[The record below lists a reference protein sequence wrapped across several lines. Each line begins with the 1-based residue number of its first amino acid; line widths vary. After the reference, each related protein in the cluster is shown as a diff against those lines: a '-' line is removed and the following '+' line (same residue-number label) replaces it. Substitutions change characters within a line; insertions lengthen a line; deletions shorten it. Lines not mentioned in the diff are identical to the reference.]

1 MADEDFLVQ
10 HPDKDEND
18 VELSWIGAIKY
29 VFYLSTNGKLA
40 KWSSDKHP
48 RDKNGRW
55 IKTSSSSYIYGK
67 SERASFSA
75 VPGSSDVQVTLQPGD
90 RVWRMST
97 GSRIVQHADGTGEF
111 YVNSNPNDK
120 TNLSAAGVDGMLQ
133 VKALDAQLEQ
143 AVPGHVVKANNEKDA
158 ERAFGS
164 PSTGGSNKSTPSAP
178 RAPKNVPSG
187 GSSGSREVSPTE
199 GAPSAKKPRRT
210 HDEEGRKLPF
220 VPRDVPG
227 VPDGDTSKP
236 LPYDAA
242 RRTRVGKT
250 LEERQNYLEAWQARG
265 REDYFAHPQK
275 ELPPGAP
282 LDAEKKRKDTPFYGV
297 QFVSYPDDGSK
308 VNVNGGAV
316 IYRGDGTADF
326 YHINGGDSVKLTK
339 TGADALVEDHKL
351 NRGGANAKNSANRK
365 LLSRDAVEKKYSQMP
380 DPAPKNDEDK
390 SDVQKATEEAGR
402 RAAAK
407 EALERY
413 KKEQEKRKQQEKA
426 SKTTEEFKDQ
436 TFTEPKE
443 TVVSHS
449 ELGDIRVKLEPGA
462 KLYQTDNGFIVLYTG
477 NKPPVLFKENGK
489 TANPGLSTHEISQLP
504 LKARISLKG
513 RVQEFDAKD
522 KKKSPNDSKQVNKD
536 PFKTETPKP
545 RGEHSATTD
554 SSSNVDYVSQE
565 KYDEMMKM
573 FESLGITEVDGIP
586 VTERYKV
593 RKKK

>member
-18 VELSWIGAIKY
+18 VELSFLGAVKY

-40 KWSSDKHP
+40 KWSSNKHP

-55 IKTSSSSYIYGK
+55 IRTSSSSYIYGK

-97 GSRIVQHADGTGEF
+97 GSRIVQHADGSGEF

-164 PSTGGSNKSTPSAP
+164 PSGGGSTKSTPSAP
-178 RAPKNVPSG
+178 RAPKAVPSG

-210 HDEEGRKLPF
+210 QMQGSEK
-220 VPRDVPG
+220 
-227 VPDGDTSKP
+227 
-236 LPYDAA
+236 
-242 RRTRVGKT
+242 
-250 LEERQNYLEAWQARG
+250 
-265 REDYFAHPQK
+265 PQK
-275 ELPPGAP
+275 
-282 LDAEKKRKDTPFYGV
+282 
-297 QFVSYPDDGSK
+297 
-308 VNVNGGAV
+308 
-316 IYRGDGTADF
+316 I
-326 YHINGGDSVKLTK
+326 
-339 TGADALVEDHKL
+339 
-351 NRGGANAKNSANRK
+351 
-365 LLSRDAVEKKYSQMP
+365 P

-390 SDVQKATEEAGR
+390 SYVQKATEEAGR

-462 KLYQTDNGFIVLYTG
+462 KLYQADNGFIVLYTG
-477 NKPPVLFKENGK
+477 GKPPVLFKENGK

-504 LKARISLKG
+504 LQARISLKG
-513 RVQEFDAKD
+513 RVQEFNAKD
-522 KKKSPNDSKQVNKD
+522 KKKSSNDSKQVNKD

-545 RGEHSATTD
+545 SGEHSAVTD
-554 SSSNVDYVSQE
+554 SSSTVEYVSQE
-565 KYDEMMKM
+565 KYDEMMDM
-573 FESLGITEVDGIP
+573 FKSLGITEVDGIP